1 VFDGRNIFPPEVMVE
16 AGLEYHGI
24 GRRK

>member
-1 VFDGRNIFPPEVMVE
+1 VAMAQ

-24 GRRK
+24 GRGVARVGEGA